1 LWEEW
6 IAKGLCFGAH
16 GQDVFRSADD
26 LAETIQKIEAGPA
39 NQMTIPSKNTVK
51 IMETLR

>member
-26 LAETIQKIEAGPA
+26 LAETIQKIEA